1 MSNQFKTLMKKN
13 LSHSTLFKFQ
23 TLFILIALILLS
35 SFNLQAQ
42 NRPKNKIDNYQFK
55 ILPSPI
61 PQTDNLYYVIQEDFL
76 LTLRDGM
83 KMDCSKFYPSA
94 PNPYLPDGYPVVVMV
109 HGYGDR
115 KETLQHFALAQSQYN
130 YVVYTYSVRGQGHS
144 EGLSNLISIV
154 EAEDLKELVTY
165 IKADTVGL
173 DPTKIMMMG
182 GSQGGTLPY
191 MAACN
196 GMDVAAIISAL
207 SSPKFASSWM
217 ENGCAKMTLLW
228 SIEYPLD
235 SVRYTPTVNAMSD
248 WIYASGVKSDKWDS
262 LEYYMPLGR
271 DFMDRVQYCQVP
283 ILVENSW
290 QDFFFNARN
299 GIESLPL
306 IQFPY
311 RVYFGA
317 VMGHGG
323 DISEIENQWH
333 MNFFNE
339 WFYYYIWGI
348 NNNLP
353 NRPKYHY
360 ALTTHPWTTN
370 GMWSFVHDS
379 SYVWPPENVSKVKFY
394 IEQKRKK
401 PKGLHKPPHNK
412 EKKLVLTSS
421 GKHKDKET
429 LKNDVK
435 KNYSLQT
442 AVYSEFTGN
451 DFKRKFKKKELVY
464 STEPFANE
472 VQIIGTPLIHLEYES
487 DKDICQFNFQFF
499 EVKSDNTVHFIN
511 RVNYT
516 DRHYI
521 KKTRRIRDIE
531 GLSFAH
537 QFSAGSKLR
546 LVITN
551 LDTTPDDFDFLG
563 TNPHV
568 LPVMTKSNNKIY
580 VKETYIELPL
590 RGFSGDN
597 MIVKNEPNVRLYQ
610 NYPNPFNPVTNI
622 KYEIPQDYSGLV
634 TLKIY
639 DITGKE
645 IAKLVNQNLTTGSYN
660 VTWDAANFSTGVYFY
675 QLNAGDFSEVKR
687 MILIK

>member
-1 MSNQFKTLMKKN
+1 MSNQFKTHMKKN
-13 LSHSTLFKFQ
+13 LSHSTLFRFQ

-35 SFNLQAQ
+35 SFDLQAQ
-42 NRPKNKIDNYQFK
+42 NRPKGRIDNYQFK

-61 PQTDNLYYVIQEDFL
+61 PQTDDPYYVIQEDFL

-94 PNPYLPDGYPVVVMV
+94 PNPYLPNGYPVVVMV

-115 KETLQHFALAQSQYN
+115 KETLQHFALAQAQYN
-130 YVVYTYSVRGQGHS
+130 YVVYTYSVRGQGNS

-154 EAEDLKELVTY
+154 EAEDLKEFVTY

-173 DPTKIMMMG
+173 DPNKIAMMG

-228 SIEYPLD
+228 SIEYTPD
-235 SVRYTPTVNAMSD
+235 SVKYTPTVDAMSD

-262 LEYYMPLGR
+262 LAYYMPLGR
-271 DFMDRVQYCQVP
+271 DFMDKVQYCQVP
-283 ILVENSW
+283 ILIENSW

-311 RVYFGA
+311 RIYFGA

-323 DISEIENQWH
+323 DISETENQWH

-339 WFYYYIWGI
+339 WFFYYIWGI
-348 NNNLP
+348 DNNLP

-360 ALTTHPWTTN
+360 ALTTHPWTAN

-379 SYVWPPENVSKVKFY
+379 SYVWPPENISNVKFY
-394 IEQKRKK
+394 LNKK
-401 PKGLHKPPHNK
+401 
-412 EKKLVLTSS
+412 KKLTLTPN
-421 GKHKDKET
+421 KKATKKVT
-429 LKNDVK
+429 LKNNVK

-442 AVYSEFTGN
+442 AVYSEFTGSEFN
-451 DFKRKFKKKELVY
+451 KKFKKKELVFD
-464 STEPFANE
+464 TEPFANE
-472 VQIIGTPLIHLEYES
+472 IQIIGTPKIHIKYQS
-487 DKDICQFNFQFF
+487 NADICQFNFQIF
-499 EVKSDNTVHFIN
+499 ELKADNTVHFIN
-511 RVNYT
+511 RINYT
-516 DRHYI
+516 DRYYI
-521 KKTRRIRDIE
+521 KNSVTTKEIE

-537 QFSAGSKLR
+537 QFSPGSKLR
-546 LVITN
+546 LVVTN

-568 LPVMTKSNNKIY
+568 LPVMTNSKTKIY
-580 VKETYIELPL
+580 IKDTYIELPL
-590 RGFSGDN
+590 RGFSSDN
-597 MIVKNEPNVRLYQ
+597 MIAGNEPNIRLYQ

-645 IAKLVNQNLTTGSYN
+645 VAKLVNQSLTTGSYN
-660 VTWDAANFSTGVYFY
+660 VTWNAANFSTGVYFY
-675 QLNAGDFSEVKR
+675 KLNAGDFSEVKR

>member
-1 MSNQFKTLMKKN
+1 MLDLILKYKVFYQTKSKILMKKN
-13 LSHSTLFKFQ
+13 LSHSTLFRFQ

-35 SFNLQAQ
+35 SFDLQAQ
-42 NRPKNKIDNYQFK
+42 NRPKVKLDNYQFK
-55 ILPSPI
+55 TLPSPI
-61 PQTDNLYYVIQEDFL
+61 PQTDDPYYVIQEDFL

-115 KETLQHFALAQSQYN
+115 KETLQHFALAQAQYN
-130 YVVYTYSVRGQGHS
+130 YVVYTYSVRGQGNS
-144 EGLSNLISIV
+144 EGLSNLISII

-173 DPTKIMMMG
+173 DPNKIAMMG

-217 ENGCAKMTLLW
+217 ENGCVKMTLLW
-228 SIEYPLD
+228 SIEYTPD
-235 SVRYTPTVNAMSD
+235 SVRYTPTVDAMSD
-248 WIYASGVKSDKWDS
+248 WIYKSGVKSDKWDS
-262 LEYYMPLGR
+262 LAYYMPLDR
-271 DFMDRVQYCQVP
+271 DFMDKVQYCQVP
-283 ILVENSW
+283 IMIENSW

-299 GIESLPL
+299 GIESFPL

-323 DISEIENQWH
+323 DISEAENQWH

-339 WFYYYIWGI
+339 WFFYYIWGI
-348 NNNLP
+348 DNNLP

-370 GMWSFVHDS
+370 NMWSFVHDS
-379 SYVWPPENVSKVKFY
+379 SYVWPPENITDVKFY
-394 IEQKRKK
+394 LNAK
-401 PKGLHKPPHNK
+401 
-412 EKKLVLTSS
+412 KKLTLTPN
-421 GKHKDKET
+421 KKATKKVT
-429 LKNDVK
+429 LKNIVNRK
-435 KNYSLQT
+435 YSLQT
-442 AVYSEFTGN
+442 AVYSEFTGSEFN
-451 DFKRKFKKKELVY
+451 KKFKKKELVY
-464 STEPFANE
+464 NTEPFTNE
-472 VQIIGTPLIHLEYES
+472 VQIIGTPKIHIKYKS
-487 DKDICQFNFQFF
+487 DADICQFNFQIF
-499 EVKSDNTVHFIN
+499 EVKADNTVHFIN
-511 RVNYT
+511 RINYT
-516 DRHYI
+516 DRYYI
-521 KKTRRIRDIE
+521 KNSVTTKEFE

-537 QFSAGSKLR
+537 QFSPGSKMR
-546 LVITN
+546 LVLTN
-551 LDTTPDDFDFLG
+551 LDTTPDDFDFLN

-568 LPVMTKSNNKIY
+568 LPVMTKSKTKIY
-580 VKETYIELPL
+580 IKDTYIELPL
-590 RGFSGDN
+590 KGFSSDN
-597 MIVKNEPNVRLYQ
+597 MIAGNEPNVRRYQ

-622 KYEIPQDYSGLV
+622 KFEIPQDYSGLV

-645 IAKLVNQNLTTGSYN
+645 VAKLVNQNLTMGSYN
-660 VTWDAANFSTGVYFY
+660 VTWNANNFSTGVYFY
-675 QLNAGDFSEVKR
+675 SLNAGDFSEVKR